1 MMQESRF
8 TVAAFLRDRAAVLGM
23 GVICIVTVGAFC
35 LLLGTGEQG
44 ALAVAGFTA
53 LMLAIGFTAEYLR
66 RRRFW
71 QETNRAAYLMERP
84 SQYASL
90 VEEPSFLEG
99 RLAYTLGESVSQ
111 TANTELSELRAS
123 NHAYRDYIEL
133 WVHETKAP
141 LAAARSLATRVEGE
155 SADTLGSLLEQ
166 LENQV
171 EQALY
176 CARSSSLQNDYR
188 LREVPLAEA
197 VREACKRHARFLI
210 EHGTTPSIDIEN
222 DLTVIA
228 DESWLIFILGQIAV
242 NSAQYE
248 ATELH
253 FTAHDEDLETPRER
267 TVLEIRDN
275 GIGIAAA
282 DMPRIFDR
290 GFTGQN
296 GHHSGTATGMGLYLV
311 ATLCAS
317 MGLGVSAAS
326 EQGVGTRLMIAF
338 PHDRRRKS

>member
-1 MMQESRF
+1 MREERF
-8 TVAAFLRDRAAVLGM
+8 MAASFLRDRAWSLALG
-23 GVICIVTVGAFC
+23 ILCIVTVGAFC
-35 LLLGTGEQG
+35 RLLGVGVQG
-44 ALAVAGFTA
+44 AFAVAGFVA
-53 LMLAIGFTAEYLR
+53 LMLAIGLTADYLR

-71 QETNRAAYLMERP
+71 QEAGRAMDLMEQA
-84 SQYASL
+84 SQYGSL
-90 VEEPSFLEG
+90 VEEPAFLEG
-99 RLAYTLGESVSQ
+99 RLAHALGESIAQV
-111 TANTELSELRAS
+111 ANTELSALRES

-141 LAAARSLATRVEGE
+141 LAAARSMATRVEGE
-155 SADTLGSLLEQ
+155 SVDTLGNLLER

-176 CARSSSLQNDYR
+176 CARSSTLQNDYR
-188 LREVPLAEA
+188 LREVSLAQT

-210 EHGTTPSIDIEN
+210 EHGTTPYIDV
-222 DLTVIA
+222 DGSLKVIA
-228 DESWLIFILGQIAV
+228 DESWLVFILGQIAV

-248 ATELH
+248 ATTLE
-253 FTAHDEDLETPRER
+253 FTARDEDPETSRER

-275 GIGIAAA
+275 GIGIAPA

-296 GHHSGTATGMGLYLV
+296 GRHSGTATGMGLYLV
-311 ATLCAS
+311 ASLCAS

-338 PHDRRRKS
+338 PHDRRHKG